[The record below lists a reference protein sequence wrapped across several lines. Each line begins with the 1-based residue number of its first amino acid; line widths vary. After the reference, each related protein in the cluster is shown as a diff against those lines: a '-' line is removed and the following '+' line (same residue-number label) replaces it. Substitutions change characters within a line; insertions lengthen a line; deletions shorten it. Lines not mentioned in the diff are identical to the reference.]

1 MPVALVTAGH
11 NRMGQGVARCL
22 IEMGWHVVLAGSEST
37 EMDEIVKELGGGAS
51 VSIKT
56 LECTDLEDCKR
67 IAAEVAKEHGGID
80 GLVNLGSGQR
90 RLGIPRT
97 EFVASKPA
105 EWQKIIDG
113 NLRAVMNSCYAA
125 LHYMIEAKKGGTIV
139 NMTANKGLRGGPNN
153 AIYSA
158 AKAGV
163 VRFGQSL
170 AQEVGEHKIRVNA
183 ITPGAMESPGKAA
196 SKPSGIDPEVEQ
208 KSPLGRPTA
217 MRELGDMIA
226 FLLSDEADFITG
238 CCLDCSGGVALH

>member
-1 MPVALVTAGH
+1 MPVALITAGH
-11 NRMGQGVARCL
+11 TRMGQGAARCL
-22 IEMGWHVVLAGSEST
+22 IELGWQVVLAGSEST
-37 EMDEIVKELGGGAS
+37 EMDEIVKELGGGKA

-56 LECTDLEDCKR
+56 LDCTVLEECKR
-67 IAAEVAKEHGGID
+67 IAAEVAEEHGGID

-97 EFVASKPA
+97 EFMSSKPA
-105 EWQKIIDG
+105 DWQNIIDG
-113 NLRAVMNSCYAA
+113 NLKGVMNSCYAA
-125 LHYMIEAKKGGTIV
+125 LPHMIETKKGGAII

-153 AIYSA
+153 AVYSA

-163 VRFGQSL
+163 VLFGQAL

-183 ITPGAMESPGKAA
+183 VTPGAMESPGKTGGED
-196 SKPSGIDPEVEQ
+196 SETEQ